1 MSARRSSRRGVRR
14 RRARLRDA
22 RDAATAARE
31 RARADD
37 ADARDGGMR
46 ENARALT
53 SAQSSDEMF
62 EVMAPPGD
70 DFDAFV
76 DAPTPTGAVKRRAD
90 VHADGDWHRSA
101 HVWLVDARTRSVV
114 VQKRSAMK
122 DTFPGA
128 WDVGAAGHVGAEDG
142 GSSRRTARHE
152 LAEELGVELEREDA
166 LVFQFTV
173 PAAQASFGGCNCFED
188 VYFARWTRRDEG
200 EDDEDEFAIGLAEVT
215 ATKWIGFDALE
226 RALADAAARVD
237 AVGAKGPYEYVPRSP
252 LYRELFF
259 ERLRAFVADAD
270 CDATAA

>member
-1 MSARRSSRRGVRR
+1 MRR

-37 ADARDGGMR
+37 AEARDGGMR

-215 ATKWIGFDALE
+215 ATKWIEFDALE